1 MKNIFDLFKNNKIKC
16 SKCGS
21 HNITP
26 IISTEGIETIHYN
39 TDYICNNCGQIF
51 TIEGGKR

>member
-26 IISTEGIETIHYN
+26 IISTEEIETIHYN

-51 TIEGGKR
+51 TIEGGKG